1 MDASDNI
8 TNPSESQTDKG
19 SDKGSDLRYVPVSD
33 FGVTSKTHLE
43 DALGTLDIS
52 LTGEEVDELDRLY
65 EMLGEFDAKADPRGP
80 R

>member
-1 MDASDNI
+1 MDTSNHT
-8 TNPSESQTDKG
+8 TNASESAVKW
-19 SDKGSDLRYVPVSD
+19 GSDLRYVPVSD

-65 EMLGEFDAKADPRGP
+65 EMLGEFDAKADRRGP